1 MAPAMHALPGLMQHH
16 HGVMHN
22 RFTDSHRLN
31 VHHSN
36 HHIHHHQAQAAA
48 VHAAPAAAVAAVAA
62 DHQDHKPK
70 SYILFT

>member
-1 MAPAMHALPGLMQHH
+1 MHARPVRTRRLP
-16 HGVMHN
+16 VMLS

-31 VHHSN
+31 VHRSN
-36 HHIHHHQAQAAA
+36 HRIRHHQAQAAA